1 MKKKIRVHEKS
12 ERESLGILEETVR
25 LFFILKKKIRVREKR
40 EREREREFWVSVFDL
55 LISVSFSVLN
65 IASFFFGSI
74 VSPFNCILTH

>member
-1 MKKKIRVHEKS
+1 MKKKIRVREKS

-55 LISVSFSVLN
+55 LISVSFFVLS
-65 IASFFFGSI
+65 IASFFFLG
-74 VSPFNCILTH
+74 VL